1 MPEFSNV
8 QVAELRR
15 GLQTSEVARERAESK
30 WDRLKSKTE
39 EMSLRAL
46 QTVEVSGS
54 AFAMS
59 LINGKYANQITEGP
73 DAGKWLPPEVMGIPM
88 DLATGLA
95 LAVLGHTK
103 IAKKASSHIL
113 NVADGALAC
122 FVVGFGREI
131 GDEWRRKAL
140 EGGAQRA
147 APATLPAMSIPQMPA
162 AAAAATAGYSD
173 ADIAMMAARG
183 LR

>member
-8 QVAELRR
+8 QVAGLRQ
-15 GLQTSEVARERAESK
+15 GLQSSEIARERAESK
-30 WDRLKSKTE
+30 WERLKSKTE
-39 EMSLRAL
+39 ETTLRAL
-46 QTVEVSGS
+46 QTVEVSSS

-59 LINGKYANQITEGP
+59 LINGKYASQIAQGP
-73 DAGKWLPPEVMGIPM
+73 DAGKWVPPEVMGIPA

-95 LAVLGHTK
+95 LTVLGHTK
-103 IAKKASSHIL
+103 IAKKASPHIL

-122 FVVGFGREI
+122 FVVSLGREI
-131 GDEWRRKAL
+131 GDEWRRKAA
-140 EGGAQRA
+140 EGSAQQT
-147 APATLPAMSIPQMPA
+147 APAALPAGSIPLMPA
-162 AAAAATAGYSD
+162 AVAGYSD